1 MANRYEFYAKVGE
14 GDKAVSVG
22 YSTTVRAGCF
32 GVRFVD
38 PSGTRIEKMTVIEAP
53 PARGKSKPTP
63 PAALHIEAV
72 KLIGRAYAPAHSD
85 AKRISFEDAMKEVE
99 ATTTDLRPATLHGY
113 KRGVEQ
119 LRATLE
125 ADDKT
130 PKKPTGPSDI
140 TPEIASRFS
149 RLFLATPYKRSKA
162 SDAEER
168 KRSPATLSYYLRS
181 LSGLWGQFLDL
192 GYTAA
197 NPWDSV
203 RRPEVEKKRKH
214 VPTEEEITQFF
225 DWLYR
230 RYPTW
235 ERLTALLHLKL
246 LSGCRTNDIVQL
258 KRDQLKSG
266 NLVFRADQ
274 TKTKEDRLVPL
285 PAELFAR
292 LTQLAGPIYLWE
304 YFLDDVRAFRPSK
317 NKLPEKFTPKTVY
330 WVLSNLFREYSDAH
344 PDHPRLNPH
353 DFRRRA
359 ITIMATATGSTDMT
373 AQVYGLSQPTA
384 RQYYLDAKRAF
395 NTTEAFKACADL
407 LIPAHTIPTPLQNNG
422 EQKGTG
428 KNNRYIKNARKT
440 GK

>member
-1 MANRYEFYAKVGE
+1 MANRYEFYAQVGD
-14 GDKAVSVG
+14 GDKAISVG

-38 PSGTRIEKMTVIEAP
+38 PSGKRVEKMTVIEAP

-63 PAALHIEAV
+63 PATLHIEAA
-72 KLIGRAYAPAHSD
+72 KMICRAYAPTYPD

-99 ATTTDLRPATLHGY
+99 TTTTDLRPATLHGY
-113 KRGVEQ
+113 KRGIEQ
-119 LRATLE
+119 LRAALD

-130 PKKPTGPSDI
+130 PKKPSGPTDI
-140 TPEIASRFS
+140 TPEIASRFA
-149 RLFLATPYKRSKA
+149 RLFLVTPYKRSKA
-162 SDAEER
+162 SDAKER

-181 LSGLWGQFLDL
+181 LSGLWGQFIDL
-192 GYTAA
+192 GYTTT
-197 NPWDSV
+197 NPWDAV

-225 DWLYR
+225 NWLHE

-258 KRDQLKSG
+258 KSNQLKSG
-266 NLVFRADQ
+266 NLVFKAEQ

-285 PAELFAR
+285 PDELFTR
-292 LTQLAGPIYLWE
+292 LTQLAGPINLWE
-304 YFLDDVRAFRPSK
+304 YFLDDVLKFRPSK

-330 WVLSNLFREYSDAH
+330 WVLSNIFREYSEDH
-344 PDHPRLNPH
+344 PDRPRLSPH
-353 DFRRRA
+353 DLRRRA

-395 NTTEAFKACADL
+395 NTVEAFKACAGL
-407 LIPAHTIPTPLQNNG
+407 LIPAHTIPTPLRNNG
-422 EQKGTG
+422 EQIATG
-428 KNNRYIKNARKT
+428 KNR
-440 GK
+440 GKKKSPAN